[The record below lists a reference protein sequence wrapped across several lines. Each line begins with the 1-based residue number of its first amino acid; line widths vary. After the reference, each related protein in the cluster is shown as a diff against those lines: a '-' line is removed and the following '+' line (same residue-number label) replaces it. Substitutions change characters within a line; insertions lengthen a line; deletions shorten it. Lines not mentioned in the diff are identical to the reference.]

1 MTISTEGDD
10 MSKYNPP
17 VVQPR
22 PGIHPAQI
30 AAEQASLRAAAK
42 GEDGREAASKAYA
55 ETLKAMGEKP
65 VIPD

>member
-1 MTISTEGDD
+1 

-30 AAEQASLRAAAK
+30 TAEQAALRAALR
-42 GEDGREAASKAYA
+42 GEDSREAASKAYS
-55 ETLKAMGEKP
+55 ETLAAMGEKP
-65 VIPD
+65 VIQD